1 MRDISGAFRVLVS
14 ILYAVIALVLLASF
28 GLGFL
33 TGRAL
38 AQNPDPA
45 PHERYHAYYQHWR
58 QPGTGMSCCNANE
71 YVDTLSGRMH
81 IAGDCEPTHA
91 EVRNGHWWARVPQY
105 MIDTGVEPWV
115 EIPDALVIHERNPS
129 TEEGHLCGTEY
140 WQEGKRPTIRVLCFV
155 PPDTGG

>member
-1 MRDISGAFRVLVS
+1 MRDDAKGALIVAL
-14 ILYAVIALVLLASF
+14 IAAVAMASLMWMIPKAH
-28 GLGFL
+28 G
-33 TGRAL
+33 
-38 AQNPDPA
+38 QNPDPA
-45 PHERYHAYYQHWR
+45 PHGRYHAYYQHWK
-58 QPGTGMSCCNANE
+58 QPGTGVPGISCCNANE